1 MASAR
6 AMIERRR
13 SSRVPTRIPIQVYS
27 RERNGELLN
36 AASTEVLAVSRYGAR
51 LRLPFLPDLGSRIEI
66 LHGHSQEVREFRVI
80 SAKDA
85 GEGGLFELGVEMLY
99 PARNFWGVQFP
110 DEVRGA

>member
-13 SSRVPTRIPIQVYS
+13 SSRVPIRIPIRVYS
-27 RERNGELLN
+27 REGDGDLTHTP
-36 AASTEVLAVSRYGAR
+36 AEVVAVSRYGAR
-51 LRLPFLPDLGSRIEI
+51 LRLPFLPDIGSRIEI
-66 LHGHSQEVREFRVI
+66 LHGHSHEIREFRVI

-85 GEGGLFELGVEMLY
+85 GVEGLFELGVEILH

-110 DEVRGA
+110 DEAYGA